1 MVFKARTIE
10 NPKNLCASI
19 HPAQEFFVLLCV
31 KTSRTR
37 ITPAKFAHALPGRR
51 DDRPPGLPARALP
64 PLSPQKSPQN
74 SHGHYTRVVRPR
86 ALPVAA
92 CHPVRRDG
100 RLSGLPARA
109 AVPLPVAVRHRGAG
123 GINKKASSRRRR
135 LFVRRK
141 NPNLFKIRLF
151 VFVLVLFD
159 GIEAGSGECHGE
171 LHHDR

>member
-37 ITPAKFAHALPGRR
+37 ITHAKFARALPVRR
-51 DDRPPGLPARALP
+51 DGRPPGLPARALP
-64 PLSPQKSPQN
+64 PLRPQN
-74 SHGHYTRVVRPR
+74 SHGHYTRVVHTR

-92 CHPVRRDG
+92 RHPVRRDG

-141 NPNLFKIRLF
+141 NPNLFEIRLF

>member
-51 DDRPPGLPARALP
+51 DGRLSGLPACALP
-64 PLSPQKSPQN
+64 PLRPQKSQN
-74 SHGHYTRVVRPR
+74 SHGHYTRVVHTR

-92 CHPVRRDG
+92 RHPGRRDG
-100 RLSGLPARA
+100 RLSGLPTRA
-109 AVPLPVAVRHRGAG
+109 AVPLPVEVRHCGAG

-141 NPNLFKIRLF
+141 NPNLFEIRLF

-159 GIEAGSGECHGE
+159 GIEAGTGECHGE

>member
-37 ITPAKFAHALPGRR
+37 ITPAKFARVLPGRR
-51 DDRPPGLPARALP
+51 DGRPPGLPARALP
-64 PLSPQKSPQN
+64 PLRPQKSPQN
-74 SHGHYTRVVRPR
+74 SHGYYTRVVHTR
-86 ALPVAA
+86 A
-92 CHPVRRDG
+92 
-100 RLSGLPARA
+100 
-109 AVPLPVAVRHRGAG
+109 LPVAVRHRGAG

-141 NPNLFKIRLF
+141 NPNLFEIRLF